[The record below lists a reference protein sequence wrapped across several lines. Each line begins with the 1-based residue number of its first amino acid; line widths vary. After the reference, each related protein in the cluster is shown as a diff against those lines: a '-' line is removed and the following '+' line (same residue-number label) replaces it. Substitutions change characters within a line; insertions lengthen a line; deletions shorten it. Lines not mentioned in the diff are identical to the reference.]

1 MRNSG
6 TDHLR
11 VLGRLLMGT
20 PPSPGLDWE
29 TLVDLARRHG
39 VAPLLYWK
47 LEKDGGHGDREQV
60 GSRRD
65 PVPAGVKEELQKDFY
80 AAAVRGMVA
89 QRQLAQVLGALAA
102 GGIPALVVKGA
113 AAARFYPDPALR
125 AYGDLDVLVPRPQ
138 VDQAEGALRKLGYA
152 PSRPK
157 AWKMQRGYD
166 LPLFGDGGRL
176 LVEIHWRLD
185 YPKGVGQLPADEMWG
200 RAVPWSV
207 EGQSALR
214 LDARDAALHLC
225 THAVVKHRSHL
236 GIRPLCDLALIAAGW
251 GPAEWEAL
259 AQRAVH
265 YGLTRPVYLVLA
277 LAEQVLGLALPAG
290 VMAALCPLDG
300 EALPSD
306 LIERLLS
313 LDGRQAVQVPL
324 AAVQAAARR
333 TVWARACHLLQNLFL
348 PREGMAY
355 KYNIPADS
363 PRIWLTYLWRP
374 VDLLRRYGS
383 VAWQALRYD
392 TPVHEAWDRE
402 AWLERWLQPE
412 EETSRK

>member
-1 MRNSG
+1 VRDSG
-6 TDHLR
+6 IDHLR
-11 VLGRLLMGT
+11 VLGRLLMGM
-20 PPSPGLDWE
+20 PPGPGLDWE
-29 TLVDLARRHG
+29 TLIDLARRHG

-47 LEKDGGHGDREQV
+47 LEKEGRDREKGQV
-60 GSRRD
+60 SSRWA
-65 PVPAGVKEELQKDFY
+65 PIPAGVREELQKDFY

-89 QRQLAQVLGALAA
+89 ERQLAQVLRALAA

-125 AYGDLDVLVPRPQ
+125 AYGDLDVLVPQPQ
-138 VDQAEGALRKLGYA
+138 VGQVEAVLNELGYA

-157 AWKMQRGYD
+157 AWKLQHGYD

-185 YPKGVGQLPADEMWG
+185 YPKGVGQLPADEIWA

-214 LDARDAALHLC
+214 LDAWDAALHLC

-251 GPAEWEAL
+251 GPADWEAL

-265 YGLTRPVYLVLA
+265 YGLARPVCLVLA

-290 VMAALCPLDG
+290 VMAALCPVGG
-300 EALPSD
+300 EPLPAD
-306 LIERLLS
+306 LVERLLT

-324 AAVQAAARR
+324 AAVQAAARE
-333 TVWARACHLLQNLFL
+333 TLWARARHLLQNLFL
-348 PREGMAY
+348 PRAGMAH

-374 VDLLRRYGS
+374 VDLLRRYGN
-383 VAWQALRYD
+383 VAWQALRQD
-392 TPVHEAWDRE
+392 PVMHEAWDRE
-402 AWLERWLQPE
+402 AWLERWLQGTE
-412 EETSRK
+412 DA